1 MKVTENV
8 QNVIVGGDNNVYLIT
23 GEERAVL
30 FDSGHETDES
40 VDSVLGLWDG
50 AGRPEVAAIIV
61 SHHHGDHSGG
71 AARLAKATG
80 APVVSSL
87 VEKEPIEDAVPGT
100 RVTTTVTGG
109 EVLDLGGATI
119 EYIFTPGHTFGS
131 LCAYYREQ
139 RFLFAG
145 DTIRNNGQVVA
156 VNPKVGEL
164 SLYLGSLRKLLDHD
178 IRMIGP
184 GHGQEV
190 DDPRAHIESELAR
203 LSSDLSSTTSS

>member
-8 QNVIVGGDNNVYLIT
+8 HKVIVGGDNNVYLIM

-30 FDSGHETDES
+30 FDSGYETDES
-40 VDSVLGLWDG
+40 VDSVLELWKE
-50 AGRPEVAAIIV
+50 AGRPEIAAVIV
-61 SHHHGDHSGG
+61 SHHHGDHSAG
-71 AARLAKATG
+71 AARLGETIG

-87 VEKEPIEDAVPGT
+87 VEKEPIEDAAPGT
-100 RVTTTVTGG
+100 LVTATVTGG

-119 EYIFTPGHTFGS
+119 EYVFTPGHTYGS
-131 LCAYYREQ
+131 LSAYYREQ
-139 RFLFAG
+139 RLLFAG
-145 DTIRNNGQVVA
+145 DTIRNNGQVVK
-156 VNPKVGEL
+156 VNPEVGEL
-164 SLYLGSLRKLLDHD
+164 SLYLESLRKLLDYD

-203 LSSDLSSTTSS
+203 LSADR